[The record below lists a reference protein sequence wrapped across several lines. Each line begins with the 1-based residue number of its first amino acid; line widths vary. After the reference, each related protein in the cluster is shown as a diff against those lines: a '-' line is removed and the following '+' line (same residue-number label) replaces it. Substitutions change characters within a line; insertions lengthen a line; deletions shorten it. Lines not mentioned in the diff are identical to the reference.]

1 MANWDSPHFFLL
13 SEVLF
18 LIYAAPLK
26 GEHAYIF
33 MFLVIYLVISRLD
46 TELVAKNSTDDI
58 KDVLTSIELTVWRE
72 IQRVLCIKCLHEEKY
87 FEEKGRIKTI
97 QSAGASSRLECIRKG
112 ILKRQRLSRDL
123 REERCEP
130 CRALGLRV
138 PGGLKQ
144 Q

>member
-13 SEVLF
+13 SEGLF

-33 MFLVIYLVISRLD
+33 LVIYSVISRLD
-46 TELVAKNSTDDI
+46 PEFVAKNSTDHI
-58 KDVLTSIELTVWRE
+58 KDVLTSVELSVWRE
-72 IQRVLCIKCLHEEKY
+72 IRRVLCIKCLHGEKY

-97 QSAGASSRLECIRKG
+97 QSAGASSRLEYIRKG

-123 REERCEP
+123 REVRCEP
-130 CRALGLRV
+130 CRALELEV
-138 PGGLKQ
+138 PGGVRQ